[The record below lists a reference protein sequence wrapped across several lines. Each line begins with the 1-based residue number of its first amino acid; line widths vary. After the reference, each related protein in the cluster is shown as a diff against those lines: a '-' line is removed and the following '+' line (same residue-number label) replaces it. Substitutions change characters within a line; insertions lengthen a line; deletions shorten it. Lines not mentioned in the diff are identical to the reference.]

1 MKLTNEIC
9 ISFLQGSGWLYN
21 HDKEISISERNKAL
35 DNFVKFASDMPT
47 VETEDGEIR
56 PMWLEEIAEQLKAD
70 GVMYSRKIVQKVAE
84 EYKNTWTNCSVF
96 VEKLKNKMIK
106 NSQIG
111 RKSFEAILSDIEQT
125 ELEYNGGWITC
136 SERLPEESGY
146 YLVTYHDWSDGNFL
160 PKYDDTYVRRLHYQ
174 ISDHF
179 VGWNYPKNVDD
190 RAENDCHKE
199 VIAWQPLPEP
209 FKGRD

>member
-1 MKLTNEIC
+1 M
-9 ISFLQGSGWLYN
+9 
-21 HDKEISISERNKAL
+21 NKAFEKIL
-35 DNFVKFASDMPT
+35 ERFDEKKQYFQKFY
-47 VETEDGEIR
+47 E
-56 PMWLEEIAEQLKAD
+56 AD
-70 GVMYSRKIVQKVAE
+70 GKTEEDEYINNATQLAFDDAKNIVQEVAE
-84 EYKNTWTNCSVF
+84 
-96 VEKLKNKMIK
+96 
-106 NSQIG
+106 
-111 RKSFEAILSDIEQT
+111 
-125 ELEYNGGWITC
+125 EYNGGWIAC

-174 ISDHF
+174 INEHF

-209 FKGRD
+209 FKECD

>member
-1 MKLTNEIC
+1 MNKAFEKILESLEDDAIFYNTESDIDQNIR
-9 ISFLQGSGWLYN
+9 SGLLIA
-21 HDKEISISERNKAL
+21 KEI
-35 DNFVKFASDMPT
+35 
-47 VETEDGEIR
+47 
-56 PMWLEEIAEQLKAD
+56 
-70 GVMYSRKIVQKVAE
+70 VQEVAE
-84 EYKNTWTNCSVF
+84 
-96 VEKLKNKMIK
+96 
-106 NSQIG
+106 
-111 RKSFEAILSDIEQT
+111 
-125 ELEYNGGWITC
+125 EYNGGWIPC

-174 ISDHF
+174 ISEHF

-209 FKGRD
+209 FKERD

>member
-1 MKLTNEIC
+1 MSDLISRSKAISVLKQLEEHSLSGKMDISNAIYLLENQPTAYSVDKVIEELELIRAKKTCNKEKCDTKEIC
-9 ISFLQGSGWLYN
+9 RICVV
-21 HDKEISISERNKAL
+21 DDAIEI
-35 DNFVKFASDMPT
+35 VKQ
-47 VETEDGEIR
+47 E
-56 PMWLEEIAEQLKAD
+56 AEKF
-70 GVMYSRKIVQKVAE
+70 G
-84 EYKNTWTNCSVF
+84 T
-96 VEKLKNKMIK
+96 
-106 NSQIG
+106 
-111 RKSFEAILSDIEQT
+111 DI
-125 ELEYNGGWITC
+125 NVVSNGWIPC

-174 ISDHF
+174 ISEHF

-209 FKGRD
+209 YKERD

>member
-1 MKLTNEIC
+1 M
-9 ISFLQGSGWLYN
+9 
-21 HDKEISISERNKAL
+21 NKAFEKIL
-35 DNFVKFASDMPT
+35 ERFDAKKQYFQKFYEK
-47 VETEDGEIR
+47 VGKTEEDEYINK
-56 PMWLEEIAEQLKAD
+56 ATQLAFDDAKQ
-70 GVMYSRKIVQKVAE
+70 IVQEVAE
-84 EYKNTWTNCSVF
+84 
-96 VEKLKNKMIK
+96 
-106 NSQIG
+106 
-111 RKSFEAILSDIEQT
+111 
-125 ELEYNGGWITC
+125 EYNGGWIPC

-174 ISDHF
+174 ISEHF

-209 FKGRD
+209 FKERD

>member
-1 MKLTNEIC
+1 MNRAFEKILERLEADEKHTFDGC
-9 ISFLQGSGWLYN
+9 I
-21 HDKEISISERNKAL
+21 NKRYA
-35 DNFVKFASDMPT
+35 K
-47 VETEDGEIR
+47 
-56 PMWLEEIAEQLKAD
+56 Q
-70 GVMYSRKIVQKVAE
+70 IVQEVAE
-84 EYKNTWTNCSVF
+84 
-96 VEKLKNKMIK
+96 
-106 NSQIG
+106 
-111 RKSFEAILSDIEQT
+111 
-125 ELEYNGGWITC
+125 EYNGGWIPC

-174 ISDHF
+174 ISEHF

-209 FKGRD
+209 FKERD

>member
-1 MKLTNEIC
+1 MNEVFENILER
-9 ISFLQGSGWLYN
+9 IDSYIE
-21 HDKEISISERNKAL
+21 DAKSEGDFSYIKP
-35 DNFVKFASDMPT
+35 F
-47 VETEDGEIR
+47 
-56 PMWLEEIAEQLKAD
+56 EIA
-70 GVMYSRKIVQKVAE
+70 KIAVQEVAE
-84 EYKNTWTNCSVF
+84 
-96 VEKLKNKMIK
+96 
-106 NSQIG
+106 
-111 RKSFEAILSDIEQT
+111 
-125 ELEYNGGWITC
+125 EYNGGWIAC
-136 SERLPEESGY
+136 SERLPKESGY

-209 FKGRD
+209 FKERD

>member
-1 MKLTNEIC
+1 MNEVFEKILERLEDELTSIKTKCYTNVD
-9 ISFLQGSGWLYN
+9 F
-21 HDKEISISERNKAL
+21 DKGIYKA
-35 DNFVKFASDMPT
+35 
-47 VETEDGEIR
+47 
-56 PMWLEEIAEQLKAD
+56 Q
-70 GVMYSRKIVQKVAE
+70 KIVQEVAE
-84 EYKNTWTNCSVF
+84 
-96 VEKLKNKMIK
+96 
-106 NSQIG
+106 
-111 RKSFEAILSDIEQT
+111 
-125 ELEYNGGWITC
+125 EYNGGWIPC

-174 ISDHF
+174 ISEHF

-209 FKGRD
+209 FKERD